1 MTEEQTNAQE
11 AATPEPAAPAPRS
24 TGAVWGLIAGAFVLM
39 LVLCLGTTL
48 GISAL
53 MGPDQAAVNSEVEAE
68 SPDAANDG
76 ATATVDANAVAATVN
91 GQNIMEQDI
100 TDYIAG
106 FRQDSGLETDEAWG
120 EWLAA
125 YGYTPETARQDILD
139 SFVYEQLYN
148 LAAQEFNIEVTQD
161 DIDSAL
167 AELKSM
173 YESDEEY
180 EEDLAAYGMTEE
192 SYIQDSLIPMLLEQ
206 KIMEVALGDQITED
220 QDGTLF
226 MAWLED
232 YKQQKGVTENPMPQ
246 GLPYDIDM
254 TPYQSAAEDGF
265 SLGDGSDYTIEGAD
279 AGTDD
284 MVYLDEDGNV
294 IDLDELELEE
304 DGDAE

>member
-1 MTEEQTNAQE
+1 MTEEQTNTQE
-11 AATPEPAAPAPRS
+11 AASEVAAAPEPRS
-24 TGAVWGLIAGAFVLM
+24 AGAVWGLIGGAFALM

-53 MGPDQAAVNSEVEAE
+53 MGPDQVAVNTEVEAD
-68 SPDAANDG
+68 SPDAATDG
-76 ATATVDANAVAATVN
+76 AAADTNGVAATVN
-91 GQNIMEQDI
+91 GQNIMEQEV

-106 FRQDSGLETDEAWG
+106 FRAESGLETDEAWG

-125 YGYTPETARQDILD
+125 YGYTPETARQDVING
-139 SFVYEQLYN
+139 FVYESLYQ
-148 LAAQEFNIEVTQD
+148 LAAQEFNLEVTQE
-161 DIDSAL
+161 DIEQSL

-173 YESDEEY
+173 YESEEEY
-180 EEDLAAYGMTEE
+180 QEDLAAYGMTEE
-192 SYIQDSLIPMLLEQ
+192 SYVQDSLIPMLLEQ
-206 KIMEVALGDQITED
+206 KIMEAALGDQVNED
-220 QDGTLF
+220 EDGTLF

-254 TPYQSAAEDGF
+254 TPYEAAAEEGL
-265 SLGDGSDYTIEGAD
+265 SLDESGDYAMEGAE

-294 IDLDELELEE
+294 IDLDELEFEE
-304 DGDAE
+304 GDGIEE